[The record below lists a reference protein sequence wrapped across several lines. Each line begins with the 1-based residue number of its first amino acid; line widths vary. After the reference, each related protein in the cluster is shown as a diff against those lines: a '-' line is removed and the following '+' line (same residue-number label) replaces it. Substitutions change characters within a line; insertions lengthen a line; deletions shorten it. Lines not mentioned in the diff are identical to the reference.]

1 VEKERERF
9 SFPVTANNTTQHWRE
24 LETMDKTIATTGK
37 PQSEPGTTHSVR
49 AGLKRRNPALGKMVL
64 MGCLFLLPTF
74 VLMTYTSFIPT
85 IWNLILS
92 FQNST
97 LFTSAFV
104 GLANYL
110 TAFQDPVF
118 LLSLWHSIFVTV
130 VITFFS
136 TVIGVALAVLIYP
149 LGRKEAAFYRVCIFL
164 PVMLP
169 TSIVGLMFIFV
180 FDQQVGLLNNLLT
193 LIGLGGLTQ
202 AWLAQPPLNLFA
214 ICVVGIWK
222 TVGLPMI
229 LTSAALQSL
238 PGTYFEAAKI
248 DGAGFLRQIFSLIL
262 PLIKPIIAI
271 SVTFSLIINF
281 KTFDLVYVLTRGGP
295 GNSTFVVPIDLLQTA
310 FTDGEFG
317 YAAAFGIILAVTI
330 FLVVAVSNRVMK
342 SERYEY

>member
-1 VEKERERF
+1 
-9 SFPVTANNTTQHWRE
+9 
-24 LETMDKTIATTGK
+24 MDKTIATAGK
-37 PQSEPGTTHSVR
+37 PRSEPATTS
-49 AGLKRRNPALGKMVL
+49 LKRRNPTLSKTVL
-64 MGCLFLLPTF
+64 MGWLFLLPTF
-74 VLMTYTSFIPT
+74 ILMTYTSFIPT

-97 LFTSAFV
+97 LFTSEFV
-104 GLANYL
+104 GVANYL
-110 TAFQDPVF
+110 NAFQDPVF
-118 LLSLWHSIFVTV
+118 LLSLWHSIFIAV
-130 VITFFS
+130 VITVFS
-136 TVIGVALAVLIYP
+136 TVIGVALALLIYQ
-149 LGRKEAAFYRVCIFL
+149 LGSKEAAFYRVCIFL

-180 FDQQVGLLNNLLT
+180 FDKQVGLLNNLLT

-214 ICVVGIWK
+214 ICVVAIWK
-222 TVGLPMI
+222 SVGLPMI
-229 LTSAALQSL
+229 LTSAALQSI
-238 PGTYFEAAKI
+238 PGSYLEAATI

-271 SVTFSLIINF
+271 SVTFLLIGNF
-281 KTFDLVYVLTRGGP
+281 KTFDLVYVLTKGGP

-317 YAAAFGIILAVTI
+317 YAAAFGIILAITI
-330 FLVVAVSNRVMK
+330 FVVNAVSNRIMK

>member
-1 VEKERERF
+1 
-9 SFPVTANNTTQHWRE
+9 
-24 LETMDKTIATTGK
+24 MDKTIATAGK
-37 PQSEPGTTHSVR
+37 PQAKPATTRPPRASV
-49 AGLKRRNPALGKMVL
+49 KRRNPMRGMVL
-64 MGCLFLLPTF
+64 VGWLFLLPTF
-74 VLMTYTSFIPT
+74 ILMTYTSFIPA

-97 LFTSAFV
+97 LFTSEFV
-104 GLANYL
+104 GVANYL

-118 LLSLWHSIFVTV
+118 LLSLWHSILIAV

-136 TVIGVALAVLIYP
+136 TVIGVALALLIYQ
-149 LGRKEAAFYRVCIFL
+149 LGSKEAAFYRICIFL

-169 TSIVGLMFIFV
+169 TSIVGLMFVFV
-180 FDQQVGLLNNLLT
+180 FDQQIGLLNNLLT

-202 AWLAQPPLNLFA
+202 AWLAQPPLNLIA

-222 TVGLPMI
+222 SVGLPMI
-229 LTSAALQSL
+229 LTSAALQSI
-238 PGTYFEAAKI
+238 PATYLEAATI

-271 SVTFSLIINF
+271 SVIFLLIGNF

-317 YAAAFGIILAVTI
+317 YAAAFGIILAFTI
-330 FLVVAVSNRVMK
+330 FLVTAVSNRIMK

>member
-1 VEKERERF
+1 
-9 SFPVTANNTTQHWRE
+9 
-24 LETMDKTIATTGK
+24 MDKTIAIAGK
-37 PQSEPGTTHSVR
+37 PRSEPAATSP
-49 AGLKRRNPALGKMVL
+49 KRRNPTLGKMVL
-64 MGCLFLLPTF
+64 VGWLFLLPAF
-74 VLMTYTSFIPT
+74 VLMMYTSFIPT

-97 LFTSAFV
+97 LFTSQFV
-104 GLANYL
+104 GVANYRN
-110 TAFQDPVF
+110 AFQDAVF
-118 LLSLWHSIFVTV
+118 QTSLWHSILIAV

-136 TVIGVALAVLIYP
+136 TVIGVVLALLVYQ
-149 LGRKEAAFYRVCIFL
+149 LGSKEGAFYRLCIFL
-164 PVMLP
+164 PFMLP

-180 FDQQVGLLNNLLT
+180 FDKQIGLLNNLLT

-202 AWLAQPPLNLFA
+202 SWLAQSPLNLFA

-222 TVGLPMI
+222 TVGLPLM
-229 LTSAALQSL
+229 LTTAALQSI
-238 PGTYFEAAKI
+238 PGTYLEAAKI

-271 SVTFSLIINF
+271 SVTFSLILNF

-295 GNSTFVVPIDLLQTA
+295 GYSTFVVPIDLLQTA

-317 YAAAFGIILAVTI
+317 YAAAFGIILALTI
-330 FLVVAVSNRVMK
+330 FVVTAVSNRIMK